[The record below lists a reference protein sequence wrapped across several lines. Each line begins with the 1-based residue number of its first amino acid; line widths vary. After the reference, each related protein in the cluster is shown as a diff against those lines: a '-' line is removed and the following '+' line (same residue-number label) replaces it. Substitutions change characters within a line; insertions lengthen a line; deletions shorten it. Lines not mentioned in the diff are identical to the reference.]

1 MTNVVATATEVQNN
15 FGRYLKM
22 VMSGDQVTVTRN
34 GQVVARVIPKDSH
47 ATPITDSL
55 RGILKGAPDLETA
68 KDEFMREKYGMV
80 D

>member
-34 GQVVARVIPKDSH
+34 GQVVARVIPKDSQ